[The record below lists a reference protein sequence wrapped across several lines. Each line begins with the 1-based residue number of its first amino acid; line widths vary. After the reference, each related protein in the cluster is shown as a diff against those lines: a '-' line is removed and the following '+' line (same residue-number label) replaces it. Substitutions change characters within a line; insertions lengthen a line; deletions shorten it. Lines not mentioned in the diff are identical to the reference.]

1 MVDCCPMVNRDF
13 WLILLARVLRAVGFG
28 VAAVLVGLHL
38 ERRGL
43 SAGAIGVTLTIGL
56 LAGALFGLAAAAAS
70 ARIGRRWTLALAGVL
85 MAMTGVDLALA
96 SAPWLLGLAG
106 ITGMLGAASID
117 VGPFASIEQAA
128 LAESV
133 QPGRR
138 NLAFARYSLTGG
150 LAVAAGAVVASSAT
164 TLQRGQ
170 WLFAGYAG
178 LGLLTSVLAASLSP
192 RAEAAIRGTVFNRRQ
207 LRTLGPLSSLF
218 AIDALGGGLVVQAV
232 IAYWLHVRFGAGA
245 GVLGP
250 AFAVIA
256 LVQAGSYEIAG
267 RLSNRIGLIR
277 TMVFT
282 HVPSNILLILVPFS
296 PSLPWALGLLIA
308 RFCLSQMD
316 VPARQAYVV
325 SIVPPAERAGAL
337 AVTGAVRG
345 VAQAAG
351 PALAGAA
358 IQGAALGLPFYLAG
372 GLKLVYDV
380 ALYAGF
386 RRRPAAHETVPPQ

>member
-1 MVDCCPMVNRDF
+1 MISDEMAGRDF
-13 WLILLARVLRAVGFG
+13 WLILLARVLRAFGFG

-43 SAGAIGVTLTIGL
+43 SPGAIGLTLTIGL

-70 ARIGRRWTLALAGVL
+70 ARIGRRWTLALAGGL
-85 MAMTGVDLALA
+85 MAVTGIDLALA

-133 QPGRR
+133 EPGRR

-170 WLFAGYAG
+170 WLFAGYAA
-178 LGLLTSVLAASLSP
+178 LGLVTAVLAAYLSP
-192 RAEAAIRGTVFNRRQ
+192 RAEAAIRGTVFSRRQ

-232 IAYWLHVRFGAGA
+232 IAYWLHVRFGAGV

-250 AFAVIA
+250 AFAIIA

-296 PSLPWALGLLIA
+296 PSLRWALGLLIA

-372 GLKLVYDV
+372 VLKLVYDV
-380 ALYAGF
+380 SLYAGF
-386 RRRPAAHETVPPQ
+386 RRRPAAHETIIPPQ

>member
-1 MVDCCPMVNRDF
+1 MISDEMAGRDF
-13 WLILLARVLRAVGFG
+13 WLILLARVLRAFGFG

-70 ARIGRRWTLALAGVL
+70 ARIGRRRTLALAGVL
-85 MAMTGVDLALA
+85 MAVTGIDLALA

-128 LAESV
+128 LTESV
-133 QPGRR
+133 QPQRR

-170 WLFAGYAG
+170 WLFAGYAA
-178 LGLLTSVLAASLSP
+178 LGLLTSVLAVSLSP

-207 LRTLGPLSSLF
+207 LRTLGPLSTLF

-232 IAYWLHVRFGAGA
+232 IAYWLHVRFSAGP

-256 LVQAGSYEIAG
+256 LVQAGSYEVAG
-267 RLSNRIGLIR
+267 RLSNSIGLIR

-386 RRRPAAHETVPPQ
+386 RGRPATHETLVPPK

>member
-1 MVDCCPMVNRDF
+1 MISDEMAGRDF
-13 WLILLARVLRAVGFG
+13 WLILLARVLRAFGFG

-43 SAGAIGVTLTIGL
+43 SPGAIGLTLTIGL

-85 MAMTGVDLALA
+85 MAVTGIDLALA

-133 QPGRR
+133 EPGRR

-170 WLFAGYAG
+170 WLFAGYAA
-178 LGLLTSVLAASLSP
+178 LGLVTAVLAAYLSP
-192 RAEAAIRGTVFNRRQ
+192 RAEAAIRGTVFSRRQ

-232 IAYWLHVRFGAGA
+232 IAYWLHVRFGAGV

-250 AFAVIA
+250 AFAIIA

-296 PSLPWALGLLIA
+296 PSLRWALGLLIA

-358 IQGAALGLPFYLAG
+358 IRGAALGLPFYLAG
-372 GLKLVYDV
+372 VLKLVYDV
-380 ALYAGF
+380 SLYAGF
-386 RRRPAAHETVPPQ
+386 RRRPAAHESIIPPQ